1 MRHRQGFV
9 SSTGLVEGVPDEQSV
24 GITVPVWGGPL
35 RRQHPYLFTFP
46 MPLWR
51 NGGSRRRQEC
61 VSGPAWSRQDSPG
74 KNSTAPKAMDP
85 APAPKDVDVTGSV
98 DQTDKAPRPQ
108 GEKPA
113 PVSQA
118 QAGEVKARPAKVENE
133 PEEWA
138 EVSLAAKVHDAP
150 SVSAPTVR
158 LYGVGTKLRV
168 IGRAPG
174 WIKVVDPTTSQE
186 GWIYEKYLT
195 PREGPDQKQAG
206 LPQPSQRQVASG
218 MPNDVNVSAPTQ
230 PEPDAR
236 SKRLRKY
243 GWKWPRA
250 YRPPIGFAFRVW

>member
-1 MRHRQGFV
+1 MSKALV
-9 SSTGLVEGVPDEQSV
+9 SLCLFGAALSV
-24 GITVPVWGGPL
+24 ANTLTFSRSQCPSGGTEVAAADKNASAA
-35 RRQHPYLFTFP
+35 Q
-46 MPLWR
+46 
-51 NGGSRRRQEC
+51 
-61 VSGPAWSRQDSPG
+61 PG
-74 KNSTAPKAMDP
+74 AVKIAQAKTPQAPKAMDP

-108 GEKPA
+108 GEEPA

-174 WIKVVDPTTSQE
+174 WIKVVDPTTSKE

-206 LPQPSQRQVASG
+206 LPQPSQRQAALG

-243 GWKWPRA
+243 GWKWPLA